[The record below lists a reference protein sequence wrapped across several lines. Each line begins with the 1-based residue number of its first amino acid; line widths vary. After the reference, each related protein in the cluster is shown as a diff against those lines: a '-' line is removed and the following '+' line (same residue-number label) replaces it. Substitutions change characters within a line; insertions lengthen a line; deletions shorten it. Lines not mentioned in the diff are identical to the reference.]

1 MSGTS
6 GSELRTS
13 LKLPWRIRFI
23 LAALNAI
30 SNASIRRN
38 GTVNR
43 CLMTLIDFKV
53 PPSDKPVKGVTTSD
67 TTVDPSRNLWFRY
80 FLPRGTTSGENL
92 PIIVYFH
99 GGSLVFLSP
108 SSKSYDDLC
117 RRLAGELPAIVVSVN
132 YRLAPEHKF
141 PSPYEDGVEILKF
154 IDENPPA
161 NADLTRCFIVGD
173 SAGGN
178 LVHHVTARAGARL
191 RNLKIAGAILI
202 QPFSAE
208 KRDRIRNSA
217 RWNSAMVRG
226 AHGLVLEGVSA
237 GGSDRDHPAANVFGP
252 KSSDISGLKFPK
264 SLVFMGGFD
273 PLRDWQKRYCEG
285 LKRNGKEVKVV
296 DYPNAIHSFYIF
308 PQLPE
313 STLFLTELQ
322 DFIYSQ

>member
-13 LKLPWRIRFI
+13 LKLPWKIRFI

-53 PPSDKPVKGVTTSD
+53 PPSDKPVNGVTISD

-80 FLPRGTTSGENL
+80 FLPRGTTSWENL

-99 GGSLVFLSP
+99 GGSLVFLSL
-108 SSKSYDDLC
+108 SSKTPRH
-117 RRLAGELPAIVVSVN
+117 RRLRQLPSRPGAQI
-132 YRLAPEHKF
+132 

-178 LVHHVTARAGARL
+178 LVYHVTARAGVHDF

-202 QPFSAE
+202 QPFFGGEERTESEIQLA
-208 KRDRIRNSA
+208 
-217 RWNSAMVRG
+217 G
-226 AHGLVLEGVSA
+226 TPLVTVE
-237 GGSDRDHPAANVFGP
+237 RT
-252 KSSDISGLKFPK
+252 
-264 SLVFMGGFD
+264 
-273 PLRDWQKRYCEG
+273 DWC
-285 LKRNGKEVKVV
+285 
-296 DYPNAIHSFYIF
+296 
-308 PQLPE
+308 
-313 STLFLTELQ
+313 
-322 DFIYSQ
+322 